1 MDWIMNHNYN
11 KSLVD
16 YYKVRIEALVKRIE
30 ELEKQLREKNGT
42 NIK

>member
-1 MDWIMNHNYN
+1 MNHNYN

-30 ELEKQLREKNGT
+30 ELETKLREKNGE